1 MSNLAI
7 YRRIVQYL
15 SMPDAAFR
23 LWTVAS
29 AAPFLLLLDSSCC
42 RCGSCCWFLL
52 ASDGF
57 CCLLL
62 ACACSC
68 WLLPAPAGFCLLLL
82 ACAYCC
88 WFLPAA
94 GSSFLA
100 VTLVRLEVVR
110 KGARVLLDLDRT
122 SIEPRS
128 DPAWLCR
135 NPACRYTLPG
145 VRYSNHKWSCIWFH
159 IALPI
164 GSVPSHMCVDN
175 GKSTFHIH
183 KNHAGYGCEWIWRNI
198 ALTLGKAH
206 STRKE
211 SCRIWMWMDMT

>member
-1 MSNLAI
+1 MQESRSILRSVGGKHIARILPVAIITCFPLIALSLHVQTGDLPSYSSILVNARCCVQVVNCCFGSSVLTLA
-7 YRRIVQYL
+7 R
-15 SMPDAAFR
+15 F
-23 LWTVAS
+23 
-29 AAPFLLLLDSSCC
+29 FLLPLWQLLLVFA
-42 RCGSCCWFLL
+42 GS
-52 ASDGF
+52 

-110 KGARVLLDLDRT
+110 KGACVLLDLDRT

-128 DPAWLCR
+128 DPA
-135 NPACRYTLPG
+135 
-145 VRYSNHKWSCIWFH
+145 
-159 IALPI
+159 
-164 GSVPSHMCVDN
+164 
-175 GKSTFHIH
+175 
-183 KNHAGYGCEWIWRNI
+183 
-198 ALTLGKAH
+198 
-206 STRKE
+206 
-211 SCRIWMWMDMT
+211 